1 MASKHAQDYASY
13 KASLIAQG
21 VDKKDIVRD
30 FVAVGAVVYHPVI
43 GEDGKPHMV
52 RKVFKKEKPAT
63 AAPSATPTAAATAT
77 VSA

>member
-1 MASKHAQDYASY
+1 MASKHAQDSASY

-52 RKVFKKEKPAT
+52 RKVFKKEKATAAPAT
-63 AAPSATPTAAATAT
+63 AAAPAT

>member
-1 MASKHAQDYASY
+1 MASKHAQDSASY

-21 VDKKDIVRD
+21 VDKKDIIRD
-30 FVAVGAVVYHPVI
+30 FVAVGAIVYHPVI

-63 AAPSATPTAAATAT
+63 AAPTAAATAT

>member
-1 MASKHAQDYASY
+1 MASKHAQDSASY

-63 AAPSATPTAAATAT
+63 ATPTAAATAT

>member
-1 MASKHAQDYASY
+1 MASKHAQDSASY

-21 VDKKDIVRD
+21 VDKKDIIRD
-30 FVAVGAVVYHPVI
+30 FVAVGAIVYHPVI

-63 AAPSATPTAAATAT
+63 AAPTAAATPT

>member
-1 MASKHAQDYASY
+1 MASKHAQDSASY

-21 VDKKDIVRD
+21 VDKKDIIRD
-30 FVAVGAVVYHPVI
+30 FVAVGAIVYHPVI

-63 AAPSATPTAAATAT
+63 AAPTAAATVT

>member
-1 MASKHAQDYASY
+1 MASKHAQDSASY

-43 GEDGKPHMV
+43 GEDGKPHMA

-63 AAPSATPTAAATAT
+63 AAPAAAATVT
-77 VSA
+77 ISA

>member
-1 MASKHAQDYASY
+1 MASKHAQDSASY

-30 FVAVGAVVYHPVI
+30 FVADGAIVYHPVI

-52 RKVFKKEKPAT
+52 RKVFKKEKPA
-63 AAPSATPTAAATAT
+63 SATPSAAATAT

>member
-1 MASKHAQDYASY
+1 MASKHAQDSASY

-21 VDKKDIVRD
+21 VDKNDIVRD
-30 FVAVGAVVYHPVI
+30 FVAVGAIVYHPVI

-52 RKVFKKEKPAT
+52 RKVFKKEKLA
-63 AAPSATPTAAATAT
+63 SATSSAAATAT

>member
-1 MASKHAQDYASY
+1 MASKHAQDSASY

-21 VDKKDIVRD
+21 VDKKDIIRD
-30 FVAVGAVVYHPVI
+30 FVAVGAIVYHPVI

-52 RKVFKKEKPAT
+52 RKVFKKEKPVT
-63 AAPSATPTAAATAT
+63 AAPTAAATAT

>member
-1 MASKHAQDYASY
+1 MASKHAQDSASY

-52 RKVFKKEKPAT
+52 RKVFKKEKPA
-63 AAPSATPTAAATAT
+63 AATPTAAATAT